1 MNISDIEFR
10 RPIKQCDPELEDVDR
25 VKMILDAYM
34 GGTSKALGKD
44 NAFTRRFDEEYAQ
57 YTIDTIDNLK
67 QKVVGG
73 AVDEQEEK
81 EESKEDVESPE
92 SGDADEQRTT

>member
-1 MNISDIEFR
+1 
-10 RPIKQCDPELEDVDR
+10 
-25 VKMILDAYM
+25 MILDAYM

-44 NAFTRRFDEEYAQ
+44 NDFTRRLDEEYAQ

-81 EESKEDVESPE
+81 EESKEDVESPQ
-92 SGDADEQRTT
+92 SGDSDEQRTTQNIYKTP

>member
-1 MNISDIEFR
+1 M
-10 RPIKQCDPELEDVDR
+10 
-25 VKMILDAYM
+25 
-34 GGTSKALGKD
+34 SKY

>member
-1 MNISDIEFR
+1 MQKNETGLLSHTMWRIHF
-10 RPIKQCDPELEDVDR
+10 
-25 VKMILDAYM
+25 
-34 GGTSKALGKD
+34 
-44 NAFTRRFDEEYAQ
+44 
-57 YTIDTIDNLK
+57 DTIDNLK